1 MKSEQLPHCRFD
13 AQGQHVS
20 LSPRICISGRIV
32 QAAVVSCALLLAW
45 IGFSQKSTA
54 QGARP
59 RGEPVFV
66 PLVID
71 PDRRIERRDL
81 PRGASIRFVTEEDYP
96 PFNYL
101 GRDGVLVG
109 FHVDLAR
116 SICAELSVPCTI
128 QTRRWDLLLPALEA
142 GEADAVIAAHRITP
156 DLRERYEM
164 SLPTHRVPARF
175 IARSGTLPAAGDF
188 RQLAGRSVAVIGGSA
203 HEAYLNAFFPGIRIS
218 RHEKLEA
225 TLKALQRAEA
235 DLVFADGI
243 ALAFWLNGAASQ
255 GCCVF
260 YGGPVLESRFFGEG
274 AGLVVRQGNTTLRA
288 AIDYALWRLNR
299 DGRYAKLFLK
309 HFPMPFY

>member
-1 MKSEQLPHCRFD
+1 MNAERASAASNSLNGWRGR
-13 AQGQHVS
+13 AGYAVALAVMLLQGTSNPV
-20 LSPRICISGRIV
+20 
-32 QAAVVSCALLLAW
+32 A
-45 IGFSQKSTA
+45 A
-54 QGARP
+54 QGASAAAP
-59 RGEPVFV
+59 PVIV

-81 PRGASIRFVTEEDYP
+81 PRGATIRFVTEEDYP

-116 SICAELSVPCTI
+116 AICAELAVPCTI
-128 QTRRWDLLLPALEA
+128 QTRRWDLLLPALES

-156 DLRERYEM
+156 ELRQRFEM

-175 IARSGTLPAAGDF
+175 VIRSGTLPADGDF

-203 HEAYLNAFFPGIRIS
+203 HEAFLNAFFPGIRLQ
-218 RHEKLEA
+218 RHDRLEPALEA
-225 TLKALQRAEA
+225 LRRGEA
-235 DLVFADGI
+235 DLVFGDGI
-243 ALAFWLNGAASQ
+243 ALSFWLNGSGSM

-260 YGGPVLESRFFGEG
+260 HGGPILESRFFGEG
-274 AGLVVRQGNTTLRA
+274 AGLVFRQGNTTLRGA
-288 AIDYALWRLNR
+288 VDYALWRLIR
-299 DGRYAKLFLK
+299 DGRYAKLLLK

>member
-1 MKSEQLPHCRFD
+1 M
-13 AQGQHVS
+13 GQKI
-20 LSPRICISGRIV
+20 R
-32 QAAVVSCALLLAW
+32 QAARCVWAIAGTFAVLTLSLNLTPES
-45 IGFSQKSTA
+45 FA

-59 RGEPVFV
+59 SADAVLV

-81 PRGASIRFVTEEDYP
+81 PRGASIRFVTEEDFP

-101 GRDGVLVG
+101 GRDGALVG

-116 SICAELSVPCTI
+116 AICAELVVPCMI

-142 GEADAVIAAHRITP
+142 SEADAVIAAHRITAE
-156 DLRERYEM
+156 LRQSHEM

-175 IARSGTLPAAGDF
+175 IARAGSLPASGDF

-203 HEAYLNAFFPGIRIS
+203 HEAYLNAFFPGIRVL
-218 RHEKLEA
+218 RHERLEA
-225 TLKALQRAEA
+225 ALGALQRAEA

-274 AGLVVRQGNTTLRA
+274 AGLVFRQGNTNLRGA
-288 AIDYALWRLNR
+288 VDYALWRLNR